1 MLARSPPPIASSNE
15 VEILGCMNLW
25 ELNESHLLS
34 GQHAGLIRLYLFL
47 FLNHIELFFLLVL
60 IDVSYVIHLI
70 SENYMRFVRI
80 SEKSLARIVKDYH

>member
-1 MLARSPPPIASSNE
+1 
-15 VEILGCMNLW
+15 MNLW

-34 GQHAGLIRLYLFL
+34 GQHAGLIQLYLFL

-70 SENYMRFVRI
+70 SENYMRFVLGLVRNHWR
-80 SEKSLARIVKDYH
+80 ESLKIIINHS